1 MKNLLS
7 LIALTFCLCFSATTE
22 MQAQDYKSAA
32 GLRLGYPLA
41 LSYKTFISESSALE
55 AYVGYRGFS
64 FYNYISVNG
73 AYQIHKDI
81 SAIDGLQWYFG
92 GGAGVQLYS
101 YDGFDEGSTSVTING
116 YLGLQYTFADTPISV
131 TADWVPG
138 FAIGD
143 GLGGFGGSG
152 FGGGRGGLGVRYV
165 LSR

>member
-1 MKNLLS
+1 MKNLLR
-7 LIALTFCLCFSATTE
+7 LIALTLCLCFAYQTE
-22 MQAQDYKSAA
+22 AVAQDYKSAV

-41 LSYKTFISESSALE
+41 VSYKTFISESSAIE

-64 FYNYISVNG
+64 FYNYISING

-81 SAIDGLQWYFG
+81 SSVDGLQWYFG

-101 YDGFDEGSTSVTING
+101 YDGFDDGSTFITVSG
-116 YLGLQYTFADTPISV
+116 YLGLQYTFPDTPISV

-138 FAIGD
+138 FAFGE
-143 GLGGFGGSG
+143 GLGGFGVGG

-165 LSR
+165 LGR